1 MNGGVTGPGQ
11 ATGFPPDGDAPDGP
25 APEGQAPDVLA
36 AAAAAEAARATMGVV
51 RLQPGIWG
59 MVARLTRDM
68 WERAT
73 GTPYPDTA
81 GVDVEL
87 RGDTVAVEV
96 AFVLHAHYRATTVV
110 EDVQRAVR
118 TAVTTA
124 TGLDVST
131 VSVRITEID
140 LSPLLS

>member
-1 MNGGVTGPGQ
+1 
-11 ATGFPPDGDAPDGP
+11 
-25 APEGQAPDVLA
+25 VLA
-36 AAAAAEAARATMGVV
+36 AAAAADAARATSGVV

-81 GVDVEL
+81 GVDVDL
-87 RGDTVAVEV
+87 HGDTVAVEV

-118 TAVTTA
+118 TAVIAA
-124 TGLDVST
+124 TGLEVST

>member
-1 MNGGVTGPGQ
+1 MSGEVSGPGH
-11 ATGFPPDGDAPDGP
+11 ATGFPPDGPDH
-25 APEGQAPDVLA
+25 EGHTLDVLA
-36 AAAAAEAARATMGVV
+36 AAAAADAARATAGVV

-81 GVDVEL
+81 GVDVDL
-87 RGDTVAVEV
+87 HGDTVAVEV

-110 EDVQRAVR
+110 QDVQRAVR
-118 TAVTTA
+118 AAVTAA